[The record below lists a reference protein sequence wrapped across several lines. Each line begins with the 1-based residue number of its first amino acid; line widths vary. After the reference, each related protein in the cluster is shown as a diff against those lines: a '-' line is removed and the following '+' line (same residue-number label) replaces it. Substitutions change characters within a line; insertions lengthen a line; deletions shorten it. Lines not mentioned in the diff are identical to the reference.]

1 MLKRLLSAFFSLFFL
16 GAASGTSFAEVTVP
30 DALKDRIALKKTA
43 RQLNIVYFLGSDTE
57 PVPDYERRLS
67 ELLLYLQQFYGK
79 EMQRHGYGARSFG
92 LDIKSPGRVNIIEYK
107 AKNPAAHYPYEN
119 GGGWKAARELDGFF
133 KAHPDRKKSQH
144 TLIIMPTWND
154 EKNGPDNPGGVPFYG
169 MGRNCFA
176 LDYPAFAIKQ
186 LGQKTREGRLL
197 TKWYGGMPHEL
208 GHGLNLPHNHQTAS
222 DGKKYGTAL
231 MGSGNYTFGTSPTFL
246 TPASCALLDA
256 CEVFSVTPAQQFY
269 EGKPE
274 VEVGDVAISFKGDQI
289 LVSGNYKSP
298 QTVKAL
304 NVYIQ
309 DPPYAVNQDYDAVS
323 FSRRLG
329 KKSGKFSMKIDK
341 KELEGLNNN
350 EFRSCSFSPTG
361 CTCRSTSRSIGTH
374 SRITGTE
381 ANPERIFRAR
391 AEAAKITASAP
402 CGGLIPSNWCASR
415 KRADSNKPLPFPA
428 LSSARPA
435 QRPLRPGKIPL
446 RAGV

>member
-1 MLKRLLSAFFSLFFL
+1 MFKRLLSVFFSLVFL
-16 GAASGTSFAEVTVP
+16 GTATGISFAEVPVP
-30 DALKDRIALKKTA
+30 DVLKDRISLKKTA
-43 RQLNIVYFLGSDTE
+43 HQLNVVYFLGSDTE

-119 GGGWKAARELDGFF
+119 GGGWKAAQELDEFF
-133 KAHPDRKKSQH
+133 KANPDRKKSRH

-176 LDYPAFAIKQ
+176 LDYPAFDIKH
-186 LGQKTREGRLL
+186 LGQKTREGKLL
-197 TKWYGGMPHEL
+197 TKWYGGLAHEL

-231 MGSGNYTFGTSPTFL
+231 MGAGNYTFGASPTFL

-256 CEVFSVTPAQQFY
+256 CEVFSVTPAQKFY
-269 EGKPE
+269 EGRPE
-274 VEVGDVAISFKGDQI
+274 VEVKDVAISFKGDQI

-304 NVYIQ
+304 NVYFQ

-323 FSRRLG
+323 FSRSLG
-329 KKSGKFSMKIDK
+329 KKNGKFSMKIDK
-341 KELEGLNNN
+341 KELDGLTSN
-350 EFRSCSFSPTG
+350 EFRISLTF
-361 CTCRSTSRSIGTH
+361 IL
-374 SRITGTE
+374 
-381 ANPERIFRAR
+381 AN
-391 AEAAKITASAP
+391 
-402 CGGLIPSNWCASR
+402 GLHLQKHFTFHWDDLQDYRDEPKS
-415 KRADSNKPLPFPA
+415 
-428 LSSARPA
+428 
-435 QRPLRPGKIPL
+435 
-446 RAGV
+446 

>member
-16 GAASGTSFAEVTVP
+16 GAAFGTSFAEVTVP

-119 GGGWKAARELDGFF
+119 GGGWKAAQELDEFF

-176 LDYPAFAIKQ
+176 LDYPAFDIKH

-197 TKWYGGMPHEL
+197 TKWYGGMAHEL

-269 EGKPE
+269 EGRPE
-274 VEVGDVAISFKGDQI
+274 VEVKDVAISFKGDQI
-289 LVSGNYKSP
+289 LVSGNYTSP

-329 KKSGKFSMKIDK
+329 KKSGKFSKKIDK
-341 KELEGLNNN
+341 KELEGLNNK
-350 EFRSCSFSPTG
+350 EFRISLMF
-361 CTCRSTSRSIGTH
+361 IL
-374 SRITGTE
+374 
-381 ANPERIFRAR
+381 AN
-391 AEAAKITASAP
+391 
-402 CGGLIPSNWCASR
+402 GLHMQKHFTFHW
-415 KRADSNKPLPFPA
+415 DA
-428 LSSARPA
+428 LQDYRDGSKS
-435 QRPLRPGKIPL
+435 
-446 RAGV
+446 

>member
-1 MLKRLLSAFFSLFFL
+1 MFKRLLSAFFSLALL
-16 GAASGTSFAEVTVP
+16 GAVSGTSSAEVAVP
-30 DALKDRIALKKTA
+30 DILKDRIALKKTA
-43 RQLNIVYFLGSDTE
+43 HQLNVVYFLGSDTE

-119 GGGWKAARELDGFF
+119 GGGWKAAQELDEFF
-133 KAHPDRKKSQH
+133 KANPDRKKSRH

-176 LDYPAFAIKQ
+176 LDYPAFDIKH
-186 LGQKTREGRLL
+186 LGQKTREGKLL
-197 TKWYGGMPHEL
+197 TKWYGGLAHEL

-231 MGSGNYTFGTSPTFL
+231 MGAGNYTFGASPTFL
-246 TPASCALLDA
+246 TPASSALLDA
-256 CEVFSVTPAQQFY
+256 CEVFSVTPAQKFY
-269 EGKPE
+269 EGRPE
-274 VEVGDVAISFKGDQI
+274 VEVKDVAISFKGDQI
-289 LVSGNYKSP
+289 LVSGSYKSP

-304 NVYIQ
+304 NVYFQ

-329 KKSGKFSMKIDK
+329 KKNGKFSMKMDK
-341 KELEGLNNN
+341 KELDGLSSN
-350 EFRSCSFSPTG
+350 EFRISLMF
-361 CTCRSTSRSIGTH
+361 IL
-374 SRITGTE
+374 
-381 ANPERIFRAR
+381 ANGLHMQKHFTFHWDALQDYRDKPE
-391 AEAAKITASAP
+391 S
-402 CGGLIPSNWCASR
+402 
-415 KRADSNKPLPFPA
+415 
-428 LSSARPA
+428 
-435 QRPLRPGKIPL
+435 
-446 RAGV
+446 